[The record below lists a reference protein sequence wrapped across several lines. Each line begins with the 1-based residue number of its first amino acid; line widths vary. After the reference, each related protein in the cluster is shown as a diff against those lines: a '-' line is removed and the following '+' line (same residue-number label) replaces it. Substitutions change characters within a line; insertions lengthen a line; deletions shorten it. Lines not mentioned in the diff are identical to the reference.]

1 MKEFRY
7 CFYSLNADL
16 ELAIAEIEERIPCF
30 TEVNF
35 WYTTDDEVMITL
47 VIRCREQDAAFVERM
62 LAPFV

>member
-7 CFYSLNADL
+7 CFYSPNADL

-35 WYTTDDEVMITL
+35 WDIPDDEVMVTL
-47 VIRCREQDAAFVERM
+47 VIHCREQDAAFVERM

>member
-16 ELAIAEIEERIPCF
+16 ELAIAEIGERIPCL

-35 WYTTDDEVMITL
+35 WYTPDDEVRVTL
-47 VIRCREQDAAFVERM
+47 LIRCREQDAAFVERM

>member
-7 CFYSLNADL
+7 CFYNLNADL

-35 WYTTDDEVMITL
+35 WYTPDDEVMVTL

>member
-35 WYTTDDEVMITL
+35 WVTPDDEVMVTL